1 VDAKVPRLI
10 SLGQG
15 GRLGRSLELS
25 GDYMTVGR
33 SASNDLLLSDLSV
46 SRMHAA
52 ISIDDHGGVRVKDL
66 GSTAGTTVNGRRV
79 TTSTALQPG
88 DVVAFGGA
96 RFEFDGTNERPDATA
111 LLPIQRD
118 SHDGGRAAGIQGRYD
133 IESQHGGNIS
143 NVAGDQYTSYVQHVR
158 RERESFL
165 REVAA
170 TRTKARW
177 LIWAGAFVAIVGLIL
192 FGGSVI
198 QFLDYIFGTIK
209 RRTPTDPLTPIPD
222 YIMSPIAFVGFAM
235 WTVGIILMIIGIIL
249 HVVATSRRKRVDRE
263 LPMPRPGRTNS

>member
-1 VDAKVPRLI
+1 MDAKVPRLI

-79 TTSTALQPG
+79 TKSTALQPG
-88 DVVAFGGA
+88 DVVAFGGV
-96 RFEFDGTNERPDATA
+96 RFEFDGTNERPDATTP
-111 LLPIQRD
+111 LPIQREP
-118 SHDGGRAAGIQGRYD
+118 HDARRPAGTHGRYD

-143 NVAGDQYTSYVQHVR
+143 NVAGNQYVQHVR

-165 REVAA
+165 REIAA
-170 TRTKARW
+170 TKTKARW

-192 FGGSVI
+192 FGGSII
-198 QFLDYIFGTIK
+198 QFLDYIFGTA
-209 RRTPTDPLTPIPD
+209 RNRTPTDPITPIPD

-235 WTVGIILMIIGIIL
+235 WAVGIILMIIGIIL

-263 LPMPRPGRTNS
+263 LPMPRPGAY